1 MAGRLPCS
9 SAVITT
15 YLESM
20 KMKKIAVTLMS
31 ALIAGPVLA
40 APDWSKVPAVKVPLF
55 YPGQSGLE
63 WVLIKKDH
71 SAANQILEK
80 KRACV
85 KCHDTDAVEIG
96 DKIVA
101 GKPVGNERKPL
112 DNAVP
117 KGKAGSIPVTV
128 QAAHDGNKLYL
139 RFEWDTPKAG
149 GGVKM
154 DPKNDMKLTVMF
166 DDSKVE
172 YADRGGCWATCH
184 QDLRGMSDANDA
196 GAKGHAKAKELGWGD
211 GVTKYLKESR
221 TGLSVTGNT
230 RGGWD
235 KLKSDAEIEAALK
248 EGKFMD
254 VIQFRSKDKARDGYI
269 LDARHMD
276 GGKSLIKAD
285 GKKSGKH
292 WTVVFERTLA
302 AGGKGDHTI
311 AAGKLYNIG
320 FAIHDDN
327 ADGRFHQV
335 SLGYT
340 LGLDNAA
347 ADFSAVK
354 Q

>member
-1 MAGRLPCS
+1 
-9 SAVITT
+9 
-15 YLESM
+15 
-20 KMKKIAVTLMS
+20 MKKIAVLVIS
-31 ALIAGPVLA
+31 AMLSATAFA
-40 APDWSKVPAVKVPLF
+40 APNWSNVPSRKVPVF

-63 WVLIKKDH
+63 WILTKKDH
-71 SAANQILEK
+71 SASNQILDK
-80 KRACV
+80 KRACT

-96 DKIVA
+96 DKIAA
-101 GKPVGNERKPL
+101 GKPVGNLRQPL
-112 DNAVP
+112 DGAVP

-128 QAAHDGNKLYL
+128 QAAHDGNKIYL
-139 RFEWDTPKAG
+139 RFEWDAPKSG
-149 GGVKM
+149 GDKKM
-154 DPKNDMKLTVMF
+154 DPKNDTKLTVMF

-184 QDLRGMSDANDA
+184 EDMRGMPDANDA
-196 GAKGHAKAKELGWGD
+196 AKSHVKARELGWGD
-211 GVTKYLKESR
+211 GATKYIKESR
-221 TGLSVTGNT
+221 TDLVLTGNA

-254 VIQFRSKDKARDGYI
+254 LMQFRSKEKAADGYV
-269 LDARHMD
+269 LESRHMD

-292 WTVVFERTLA
+292 WTVIFERTLA
-302 AGGKGDHTI
+302 AGGKGDHAI

-327 ADGRFHQV
+327 ADGRFHHV

-340 LGLDNAA
+340 LGLDNEA
-347 ADFSAVK
+347 ADFNAVK

>member
-1 MAGRLPCS
+1 
-9 SAVITT
+9 
-15 YLESM
+15 
-20 KMKKIAVTLMS
+20 MKKIAVLVIS
-31 ALIAGPVLA
+31 AMLSVPAFA
-40 APDWSKVPAVKVPLF
+40 APNWSKVPSKKVPVF

-63 WVLIKKDH
+63 WVLTKKDH
-71 SAANQILEK
+71 SASNQILDK

-85 KCHDTDAVEIG
+85 KCHDTDAAEIG
-96 DKIVA
+96 DKIAA
-101 GKPVGNERKPL
+101 GKPVGNLRQPL
-112 DNAVP
+112 DGAVP

-128 QAAHDGNKLYL
+128 QAAHDGNKIYL
-139 RFEWDTPKAG
+139 RFEWDAPKSG
-149 GGVKM
+149 GDKKM
-154 DPKNDMKLTVMF
+154 DPKNDTKLTVMF
-166 DDSKVE
+166 DDNKVE
-172 YADRGGCWATCH
+172 FADRGGCWATCH
-184 QDLRGMSDANDA
+184 EDLRGMPDASDA
-196 GAKGHAKAKELGWGD
+196 AKGHAKAKVLGWND
-211 GVTKYLKESR
+211 GATKYIKESR
-221 TGLSVTGNT
+221 TDLTLTGNA

-254 VIQFRSKDKARDGYI
+254 LIQFRSKEKAVDGYV
-269 LDARHMD
+269 LESRHMD

-302 AGGKGDHTI
+302 AGGKGDHAI

-327 ADGRFHQV
+327 ADGRFHHV

-340 LGLDNAA
+340 LGLDNAD
-347 ADFSAVK
+347 ADFNAVK

>member
-1 MAGRLPCS
+1 
-9 SAVITT
+9 
-15 YLESM
+15 
-20 KMKKIAVTLMS
+20 MKKIAVLVIS
-31 ALIAGPVLA
+31 AMLSAPAFA
-40 APDWSKVPAVKVPLF
+40 APNWSKVPSTKVPVF

-63 WVLIKKDH
+63 WVLTKKDH
-71 SAANQILEK
+71 SASNQILDK

-96 DKIVA
+96 DKIAA
-101 GKPVGNERKPL
+101 GKPVGNLRQPL
-112 DNAVP
+112 DAAVP

-128 QAAHDGNKLYL
+128 QAAHDGNKIYL
-139 RFEWDTPKAG
+139 RFEWDAPKSG
-149 GGVKM
+149 GDKKM

-166 DDSKVE
+166 EDNKVE
-172 YADRGGCWATCH
+172 FADRGGCWATCH
-184 QDLRGMSDANDA
+184 EDLRGMPDANDA
-196 GAKGHAKAKELGWGD
+196 AKSHAKAKALGWND
-211 GVTKYLKESR
+211 GVTKYIKESR
-221 TGLSVTGNT
+221 TDLVLTGNS

-254 VIQFRSKDKARDGYI
+254 LMQFRSKEKAIDGYV
-269 LDARHMD
+269 LETRHMD

-327 ADGRFHQV
+327 ADGRFHHV

-340 LGLDNAA
+340 LGLDNAD
-347 ADFSAVK
+347 ADFNAVK

>member
-1 MAGRLPCS
+1 MGAVVAGQ
-9 SAVITT
+9 V
-15 YLESM
+15 Y
-20 KMKKIAVTLMS
+20 
-31 ALIAGPVLA
+31 A
-40 APDWSKVPAVKVPLF
+40 APDWSKVPSAKVPLF

-63 WVLIKKDH
+63 WVLTKKDH
-71 SAANQILEK
+71 SASNQILDK
-80 KRACV
+80 KRACI

-96 DKIVA
+96 DKIAA
-101 GKPVGNERKPL
+101 GKPVGNLRQPL
-112 DNAVP
+112 DGAVP

-128 QAAHDGNKLYL
+128 QAAHDGNKIYL
-139 RFEWDTPKAG
+139 RFEWDAPKSG
-149 GGVKM
+149 GGKKM
-154 DPKNDMKLTVMF
+154 DAKNDTKLTVMF

-184 QDLRGMSDANDA
+184 EDLRGMPDANDA
-196 GAKGHAKAKELGWGD
+196 AKSHAKAKALGWGE
-211 GVTKYLKESR
+211 GATKYIKESR
-221 TGLSVTGNT
+221 TDLTLTGNA

-254 VIQFRSKDKARDGYI
+254 LIQFRSKDKARDGYV
-269 LDARHMD
+269 LETRHMD
-276 GGKSLIKAD
+276 GGKSLIKAE

-292 WTVVFERTLA
+292 WTVIFERTLA
-302 AGGKGDHTI
+302 AGGKGDHAI

-327 ADGRFHQV
+327 ADGRFHHV

-347 ADFSAVK
+347 ADFNAVK

>member
-1 MAGRLPCS
+1 
-9 SAVITT
+9 
-15 YLESM
+15 
-20 KMKKIAVTLMS
+20 MKKIAVLVIS
-31 ALIAGPVLA
+31 AMLSAPAFA
-40 APDWSKVPAVKVPLF
+40 APNWSKVPSTKVPVF

-63 WVLIKKDH
+63 WVLTKKDH
-71 SAANQILEK
+71 SASNQILDK

-96 DKIVA
+96 DKIAA
-101 GKPVGNERKPL
+101 GKPVGNLRQPL
-112 DNAVP
+112 DAAVP

-128 QAAHDGNKLYL
+128 QAAHDGNKIYL
-139 RFEWDTPKAG
+139 RFEWDALKSG
-149 GGVKM
+149 GDKKM

-166 DDSKVE
+166 EDNKVE
-172 YADRGGCWATCH
+172 FADRGGCWATCH
-184 QDLRGMSDANDA
+184 EDLRGMPDANDA
-196 GAKGHAKAKELGWGD
+196 AKSHAKAKALGWND
-211 GVTKYLKESR
+211 GVTKYIKESR
-221 TGLSVTGNT
+221 TDLVLTGNS

-254 VIQFRSKDKARDGYI
+254 LMQFRSKEKAIDGYV
-269 LDARHMD
+269 LETRHMD

-327 ADGRFHQV
+327 ADGRFHHV

-340 LGLDNAA
+340 LGLDNAD
-347 ADFSAVK
+347 ADFNAVK